1 MRIST
6 LGMAQQKTNPG
17 ICFAFIGWVL
27 LLSLGL
33 WPRPVEAQPAPI
45 QYGQITPQDFAPVLA
60 ATDTAAAAVVLCDY
74 AQAHIDGRQG
84 KLQVVIKRNT
94 RILIRKPSG
103 FDYANGAVDLWKDE
117 KGNQASLRGLRG
129 ATYNLV
135 GGQIHRDT
143 LASEAVF
150 IAYETP
156 RWRSQRFTLPQ
167 VRVGSIVEFTYTLA
181 SDDLQRVPVWV
192 FQRRIP
198 VRWSEFRLEVPTFLS
213 YRMVLRSAH
222 PPAINEHRGGLTMQA
237 LTAQTVEAYR
247 LPIEPADLR
256 RGVGATFSRW
266 VLRDVPVLPDWSF
279 LSTVRDYQAQ
289 LEIELE
295 SMALPGYPERDYTT
309 TWERIDDRLRASD
322 QVGQRLHG
330 GGFLRDEMAQLRQQH
345 PAATARAAAVYA
357 WVQQRMKYDGQEV
370 FWAERPLRQAWAAH
384 RGSAAEINLLLVL
397 ALREAGL
404 PADPVVLSTR
414 AHGRALEDYP
424 SMDRFNYLAVVLL
437 RADGSPL
444 FLDATDPL
452 VPMGLLP
459 ERLHGV
465 RGRVLPA
472 KGPGRW
478 VTLEPGQGYV
488 HRATYSLQLTPAG
501 DLQGHLHLEE
511 GGYAG
516 LRERRALRTGSER
529 AYLGRRFAGY
539 DAWALTN
546 FRLNCPEETTKPVTL
561 DVAATRVHPSGP
573 LTALLLELPAQLPPL
588 LQEVLHASAA
598 PGADL
603 GASQEWLSQVILT
616 LSPGFVVAT
625 PPAPLA
631 LTLPKGA
638 GRYSFVVTYLTP
650 TQVVFASRLQL
661 QQAAYGAAELAALRE
676 LLRLAAAKNAERL
689 VVERLASGPNP
700 AVSER

>member
-1 MRIST
+1 M
-6 LGMAQQKTNPG
+6 
-17 ICFAFIGWVL
+17 
-27 LLSLGL
+27 
-33 WPRPVEAQPAPI
+33 
-45 QYGQITPQDFAPVLA
+45 PQDFAPVLT
-60 ATDTAAAAVVLCDY
+60 ATDTAAVAVVLCDY

-84 KLQVVIKRNT
+84 QLQVVIKRHT

-103 FDYANGAVDLWKDE
+103 FDYASGIVDLWKDE
-117 KGNQASLRGLRG
+117 KGDHASLRGLRG

-150 IAYETP
+150 TLLETP

-167 VRVGSIVEFTYTLA
+167 VRVGSIVEFTYTLV
-181 SDDLQRVPVWV
+181 SDDLQRLPVWV

-198 VRWSEFRLEVPTFLS
+198 VRWSEFRLEVPTFLN
-213 YRMVLRSAH
+213 YHMVLRSAH
-222 PPAINEHRGGLTMQA
+222 PPAVNEHRGGLTMQA
-237 LTAQTVEAYR
+237 LTAQTVEAYN
-247 LPIEPADLR
+247 LPIRPTDLQ

-279 LSTVRDYQAQ
+279 LPTVRDYQAQ
-289 LEIELE
+289 LEIELK
-295 SMALPGYPERDYTT
+295 SMALPGYPERNYTT
-309 TWERIDDRLRASD
+309 TWERIDERLRAD
-322 QVGQRLHG
+322 EQVGQRLHG
-330 GGFLRDEMAQLRQQH
+330 GGFLRDEMVQLRRQH
-345 PAATARAAAVYA
+345 PEAAARAAAVYA
-357 WVQQRMKYDGQEV
+357 WVQQHMKYDDQEV

-384 RGSAAEINLLLVL
+384 RGNAAEINLLLVL

-414 AHGRALEDYP
+414 AHGRVLEDYP
-424 SMDRFNYLAVVLL
+424 SQDRFNYLAAVLL
-437 RADGSPL
+437 RPDSSSL

-452 VPMGLLP
+452 VPVGLLP

-501 DLQGHLHLEE
+501 DLQGQIHLEE

-516 LRERRALRTGSER
+516 LRERHALRTSSER

-539 DAWALTN
+539 DTWTLTN
-546 FRLNCPEETTKPVTL
+546 FRLNSHAESTKPLTL
-561 DVAATRVHPSGP
+561 DVAATRVHPGGP
-573 LTALLLELPAQLPPL
+573 LTALLLELPAQLPSL

-603 GASQEWLSQVILT
+603 GAPQEWLSQVILT
-616 LSPGFVVAT
+616 LPPGFAVASA
-625 PPAPLA
+625 PAPLA
-631 LTLPKGA
+631 LALPKGA
-638 GRYSFVVTYLTP
+638 GRYSFTVTHLTP
-650 TQVVFASRLQL
+650 TQVVFTNRLQL
-661 QQAAYGAAELAALRE
+661 QQAAYGAADLAALRE
-676 LLRLAAAKNAERL
+676 LLRLAAAKSAERL
-689 VVERLASGPNP
+689 VVERVAPGLNS